1 MTDTTEL
8 DRRFA
13 FLPGLIEE
21 AGALAN
27 DYFNRLHTLTIRS
40 KGAQDM
46 VSEADEDTEKLIR
59 KRLGEAFPGDGFL
72 GEETG
77 LLEPEEGRGIWVV
90 DPIDGTQPFVSG
102 LRSWC
107 VSVGYVQDGEI
118 EFGAV
123 YDPANRELF
132 LGRRGGQATM
142 NGQPIAPHAGK
153 ALTQGLVSVGHSPR
167 VPADRV
173 LAVLSN
179 LLHAGGMYHRNGSG
193 ALCLCY
199 VACGRV
205 LGYVECHINAWDCV
219 GAIAV
224 VRAAG
229 GRTNDFLAGDGLKNG
244 NPIIAGTP
252 AVYDALQALM
262 PA

>member
-1 MTDTTEL
+1 MTGTIEI

-77 LLEPEEGRGIWVV
+77 LLEPEPGRGIWVV

-107 VSVGYVQDGEI
+107 VSIGYVHGGEI
-118 EFGAV
+118 VFGAV

-132 LGRRGGQATM
+132 LGRRGGQATL
-142 NGQPIAPHAGK
+142 NGSSITPHQGK
-153 ALTQGLVSVGHSPR
+153 ALTQGIVSVGHSPR
-167 VPADRV
+167 VAPERV
-173 LAVLSN
+173 LAVLSG
-179 LLHAGGMYHRNGSG
+179 LLHQGGMYHRNGSG

-205 LGYVECHINAWDCV
+205 LGYVECHIHPWDCI

-229 GRTNDFLAGDGLKNG
+229 GITNDFLADDGLRKG
-244 NPIIAGTP
+244 NIIVAGPP
-252 AVYDALQALM
+252 AVYDALRALL